1 MKKSCISNI
10 VYAFKKIWKWDK
22 AFCFYYLPIIPLAI
36 LLPLAAAYSPK
47 LVINAVEAQQ
57 SIFEITIIIGIYFA
71 SLFLIQ
77 ILNAFC
83 DSRIKM
89 RDYNFSAMYQY
100 EIIGKFMHTDFSNT
114 DHPEKNIKYSLA
126 MDDACSGSCAPEL
139 IWSSVINLIINLFGI
154 FTYGSIVAALSPVIL
169 VLLLIS
175 ALITYLISR
184 WQRNYIEKHKEK
196 WTELHRKIGYLSGL
210 SSKFEYAKDVR
221 IYHMLGWL
229 GGLLTVLHKEQFI
242 WTKKVSIRSLWGR
255 CISAFFTLIRDGAA
269 YAVLI
274 ISLYDGKIDAGD
286 FVFYFGV
293 VVGFSGWLNGIAGLV
308 NDIVSKSIKIGY
320 YRDYFALEDHYNH
333 GIGCRLPDVSELPVE
348 IEFCGVS
355 YQYPSAEG
363 GFYALKDINLT
374 IHKGEKLAVV
384 GTNGAGK
391 TTLVKLLCGFYYP
404 TDGEIRLNGR
414 PVTDYNIENYY
425 TLFSAV
431 FQDIYLLPVT
441 IAEFV
446 SSSDSAIDRER
457 VKEVLRRAGLES
469 KIESLP
475 NGIDSRLM
483 KGVFEDSIALSGG
496 ETQKLMLARALYK
509 DAPVIVLDEPTAAM
523 DPIAENELYLQYHS
537 LTQNK
542 TSVYISHRL
551 SSTQFC
557 DRIIFMENGKIIET
571 GSHEEL
577 IKLGGKYANMFAL
590 QGHYYKK
597 ESDEH
602 DKEEAANA

>member
-1 MKKSCISNI
+1 M
-10 VYAFKKIWKWDK
+10 
-22 AFCFYYLPIIPLAI
+22 
-36 LLPLAAAYSPK
+36 
-47 LVINAVEAQQ
+47 
-57 SIFEITIIIGIYFA
+57 
-71 SLFLIQ
+71 
-77 ILNAFC
+77 
-83 DSRIKM
+83 
-89 RDYNFSAMYQY
+89 
-100 EIIGKFMHTDFSNT
+100 
-114 DHPEKNIKYSLA
+114 
-126 MDDACSGSCAPEL
+126 GSEMC
-139 IWSSVINLIINLFGI
+139 
-154 FTYGSIVAALSPVIL
+154 
-169 VLLLIS
+169 
-175 ALITYLISR
+175 
-184 WQRNYIEKHKEK
+184 
-196 WTELHRKIGYLSGL
+196 
-210 SSKFEYAKDVR
+210 
-221 IYHMLGWL
+221 
-229 GGLLTVLHKEQFI
+229 
-242 WTKKVSIRSLWGR
+242 
-255 CISAFFTLIRDGAA
+255 IRD
-269 YAVLI
+269 
-274 ISLYDGKIDAGD
+274 
-286 FVFYFGV
+286 
-293 VVGFSGWLNGIAGLV
+293 
-308 NDIVSKSIKIGY
+308 
-320 YRDYFALEDHYNH
+320 R
-333 GIGCRLPDVSELPVE
+333 
-348 IEFCGVS
+348 
-355 YQYPSAEG
+355 
-363 GFYALKDINLT
+363 
-374 IHKGEKLAVV
+374 
-384 GTNGAGK
+384 
-391 TTLVKLLCGFYYP
+391 VKLLCGFYYP